1 MSAELILWRHGE
13 TEYNAAR
20 RIQGR
25 VDIPLSEV
33 GYAQAE
39 AASVA
44 LAELGISRIVSSPLQ
59 RARQTAEVLAERLGL
74 EVEIRED
81 LIERSFGVWE
91 GRTREEMA
99 EGWPEAF
106 ARWRDGGEPGVEGA
120 ETRAAVGERV
130 GAVLRSLAEEA
141 ESEELAGPVLVVSH
155 GAAIAAGVT
164 ELLGVDAGTWFGL
177 RGLDN
182 CAWARL
188 RAWRRAP
195 GWVLEE
201 WNIHA

>member
-1 MSAELILWRHGE
+1 MSSDIIVWRHGE

-33 GYAQAE
+33 GYTQAE
-39 AASVA
+39 AAAAV
-44 LAELGISRIVSSPLQ
+44 LAQLGIRRIISSPLQ
-59 RARQTAEVLAERLGL
+59 RARQTAEVLGNRLGL
-74 EVEIRED
+74 DVEIRQE
-81 LIERSFGVWE
+81 LIERSFGIWE
-91 GRTREEMA
+91 GQTREEMA
-99 EGWPEAF
+99 AGWPEAF
-106 ARWRDGGEPGVEGA
+106 ARWREGGEPGVEGA

-130 GAVLRSLAEEA
+130 AALLRELVAEA
-141 ESEELAGPVLVVSH
+141 ERDELEGPVLVVSH
-155 GAAIAAGVT
+155 GAAIAAGAT
-164 ELLGVDAGTWFGL
+164 ELLGVDAGSWFGL

-188 RAWRRAP
+188 RQWRRAP

-201 WNIHA
+201 WNVRA